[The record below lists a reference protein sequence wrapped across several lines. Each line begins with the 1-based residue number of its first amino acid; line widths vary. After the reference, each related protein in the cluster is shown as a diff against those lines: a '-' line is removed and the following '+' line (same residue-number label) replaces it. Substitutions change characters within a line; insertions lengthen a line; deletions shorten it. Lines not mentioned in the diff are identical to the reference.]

1 VDEETGNGKASK
13 GEGAPPP
20 PSPDFSGLFSRKAW
34 FGNRALL
41 KNWILCDIMNSNEAS
56 REGLKELFVCAR
68 RLRNSGRNH
77 FGYS

>member
-1 VDEETGNGKASK
+1 MRRRETERLQK
-13 GEGAPPP
+13 GRGAPS
-20 PSPDFSGLFSRKAW
+20 SPKPRFFGAFFKKAW

-41 KNWILCDIMNSNEAS
+41 KKWILCDIMNANEAL
-56 REGLKELFVCAR
+56 REGLKELFACAR